1 MSSIR
6 AARLRS
12 FASGPPGEQ
21 REERGAIGEGTDR
34 RRFFS
39 DLARS
44 AVGAVRSANRMVRAE
59 LEPKLDQDEQWYSE
73 PPRPGRPTQRALT
86 MEELLVL
93 CEESGLAAR
102 SAQIREFART
112 SLRLTRAEP
121 ARGASARSRLGGA
134 PDLPAGI
141 EWPSWNDHDLAF
153 LGQVDLAQA
162 AALDQALP
170 LPERGLL
177 LFFYDA
183 AIQPSGLDPSHRGS
197 CRVLHVGDDSSR
209 RERAGANR
217 ARLAEYPLR
226 LSLELTL
233 PRSWSSLVEPLDLD
247 PDEMTA
253 WEDVRENL
261 ALAQGVELE
270 ELAPR
275 WQSLHR
281 LLGYPD
287 ELGSGMELD
296 CQLASGGITV
306 EPSEGF
312 LDPRRDELE
321 AVAAD
326 WRLLLQMSDDEELG
340 ASWGEDFG
348 RLSMWIRERDL
359 RAGDFDGVWAILR

>member
-1 MSSIR
+1 
-6 AARLRS
+6 
-12 FASGPPGEQ
+12 
-21 REERGAIGEGTDR
+21 
-34 RRFFS
+34 
-39 DLARS
+39 
-44 AVGAVRSANRMVRAE
+44 MVRAE
-59 LEPKLDQDEQWYSE
+59 LEPKLDRDEQWYAE
-73 PPRPGRPTQRALT
+73 PPRPGRPTQRGLT
-86 MEELLVL
+86 IEELLVL

-102 SAQIREFART
+102 SQQACELGRT
-112 SLRLTRAEP
+112 SLRLTRSEP
-121 ARGASARSRLGGA
+121 ARGASARSRLGGT

-141 EWPSWNDHDLAF
+141 EWPSWNDQDLAF
-153 LGQVDLAQA
+153 LGQVDLAEA
-162 AALDQALP
+162 AALDRALY

-183 AIQPSGLDPSHRGS
+183 ATQPSGLDPSHRGS
-197 CRVLHVGDDSSR
+197 CRVLHVGEDPSPL
-209 RERAGANR
+209 ERKGADR
-217 ARLAEYPLR
+217 VRLAEYPLE

-233 PRSWSSLVEPLDLD
+233 PRSWSSRVEALDLD

-253 WEDVRENL
+253 WEDVREQL

-296 CQLASGGITV
+296 CQLASGGISV
-306 EPSEGF
+306 EAGDGF

-321 AVAAD
+321 AGAAE
-326 WRLLLQMSDDEELG
+326 WRLLLQLSDDEELG
-340 ASWGEDFG
+340 ASWGEEFG
-348 RLSMWIRERDL
+348 RLSMLIRERDL